1 MQSSPIIHFTV
12 KEFYAYFQAWMPLPF
27 RCDVGNA
34 ASKNNAPRQPSA
46 ALTGHLHQN
55 TNGESHENGLLGLK
69 INAAHRDIDG
79 FSGMAT
85 VDGRIHWTKDEW
97 DLEIKARRKTP
108 I

>member
-1 MQSSPIIHFTV
+1 
-12 KEFYAYFQAWMPLPF
+12 MPLPF
-27 RCDVGNA
+27 RSDVGNA
-34 ASKNNAPRQPSA
+34 ARKNNAPRQPSA

-55 TNGESHENGLLGLK
+55 TNGKSHENGLLGLE
-69 INAAHRDIDG
+69 INAAHRDVDG